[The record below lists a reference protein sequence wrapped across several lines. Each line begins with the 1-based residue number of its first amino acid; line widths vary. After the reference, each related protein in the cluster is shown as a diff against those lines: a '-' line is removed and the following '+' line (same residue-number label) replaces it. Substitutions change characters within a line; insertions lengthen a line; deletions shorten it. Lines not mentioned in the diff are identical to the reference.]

1 MSLSADE
8 ALLLIQG
15 RLPYLSG
22 VLRPAAR
29 IGELGLDSLDSLEL
43 LLIADELFGV
53 RLSADDLESMN
64 TVGEL
69 AEQLAARARE
79 VPQT

>member
-8 ALLLIQG
+8 ALLLVQG

-22 VLRPAAR
+22 VLQPAAR
-29 IGELGLDSLDSLEL
+29 IADLGLDSLDSLEL
-43 LLIADELFGV
+43 MLVADELFGV
-53 RLSADDLESMN
+53 RLSLDDFKSMS

-69 AEQLAARARE
+69 AEQLAAGAQEVHRA
-79 VPQT
+79 